1 MTVTAQRSRLVNMAP
16 RYDLLLMVA
25 VVALLIVGLMMVYSA
40 TTFSSVN
47 HQLNEDPNSYF
58 VRQLMWLGLGVVVM
72 AAMAHIKYQFWRR
85 FSVLILALALVLLG
99 AVLVLRSE
107 QFGAA
112 RWLTEGGSIQPGEFA
127 KLAVIIY
134 VADWLSSKGER
145 IRQVTYG
152 LIPFAV
158 LVGFV
163 DMLIIQ
169 QPNFSTAVLI
179 AATAMVMFFIA
190 GGEWWQILVSFVLG
204 SVPLMLLISH
214 YEHAMKRVVSF
225 LFPLSQQAGDN
236 YQTIQALIAL
246 ASGGLTGMGLGASRQ
261 KFGWLPDAHTDG
273 IFAVLG
279 EELGLIGC
287 LLVLGLFAF
296 LAYRG
301 FRVAM
306 NAPDLFGAVLA
317 SGLTWSLI
325 LQALV
330 NIAVVTSIAP
340 TTGVTLPF
348 ISYGGS
354 SLVTSLASIGLLL
367 SISRGASSQEVTEPR
382 GEKLASESH
391 DLRRGDGGSRV
402 SRPRRRRVVDFR
414 E

>member
-1 MTVTAQRSRLVNMAP
+1 MTVTTQRSRLVNIAP
-16 RYDLLLMVA
+16 RYDLLLVVA
-25 VVALLIVGLMMVYSA
+25 VVALLIIGLMMVYSA
-40 TTFSSVN
+40 TTFASMN
-47 HQLNEDPNSYF
+47 HQLDDDPNAYF
-58 VRQLMWLGLGVVVM
+58 VRQLMWLGLGLVTMV
-72 AAMAHIKYQFWRR
+72 ALARIKYQFWRR
-85 FSVLILALALVLLG
+85 FSVLIMAGALVLLG
-99 AVLVLRSE
+99 LVLMLRSE

-112 RWLTEGGSIQPGEFA
+112 RWLTPGGSIQPGEFA

-163 DMLIIQ
+163 DVLIIQ
-169 QPNFSTAVLI
+169 QPNFSTAILI
-179 AATAMVMFFIA
+179 AATAIAMFFIA
-190 GGEWWQILVSFVLG
+190 GGEWWQILVSLALG
-204 SVPLMLLISH
+204 SVPLMLFISQS
-214 YEHAMKRVVSF
+214 EHAMKRVMSF
-225 LFPLSQQAGDN
+225 LFPLSQQPGGN
-236 YQTIQALIAL
+236 YQTIQGLIAL
-246 ASGGLTGMGLGASRQ
+246 ASGGVTGVGLGASRQ

-273 IFAVLG
+273 IFAILG

-367 SISRGASSQEVTEPR
+367 SISRGASSQEVAEPR
-382 GEKLASESH
+382 GERLASEAH
-391 DLRRGDGGSRV
+391 DLRWRDGGSHI
-402 SRPRRRRVVDFR
+402 SRPRRRRVVDFH